1 MEKSDKPLS
10 LVINEF
16 RVNIENVINNSNL
29 PPYIIEPILKDYYNQ
44 IALLSNNIY
53 INEKEEYSKKIGEE
67 VG

>member
-16 RVNIENVINNSNL
+16 RANIENVINNSNL

-53 INEKEEYSKKIGEE
+53 I
-67 VG
+67 

>member
-16 RVNIENVINNSNL
+16 RANIENIINNSNL

-44 IALLSNNIY
+44 IAVLSNNVCIS
-53 INEKEEYSKKIGEE
+53 EMEEYSKKQ
-67 VG
+67 